1 MELLQLRTCSPPP
14 SPTAGRRAP
23 KDRRVTRAGMGG
35 MVNIPLAALD
45 SVRDRAIGSAIV
57 VAVALILAWAGGRAA
72 SAALD
77 DPFGRYHVRKA
88 VRYASVLLALIALLV
103 VWRAF
108 AGRAAVVVGLFAA
121 GLAFA
126 MQEVVGALAGWVN
139 VLTGRIFRIGDRI
152 QMGGVQG
159 DVIDITPLRT
169 KLLEIGSTLEDT
181 PNWVRGRQ
189 HTGRIVSLSNKLT
202 FTEPVFNYSAALGYV
217 WDELTLPISYRSD
230 WRAAERIVRE
240 EAERISSTDGARLAM
255 AVFANEHPVPPA
267 ELEPRVFV
275 RATDNWME
283 LAARFV
289 IPVRTARTT
298 KDELTRRISDR
309 FDAAG
314 IEFASETMEITLRR
328 APDALRM
335 RGRQQGDEP

>member
-1 MELLQLRTCSPPP
+1 MTVLL
-14 SPTAGRRAP
+14 G
-23 KDRRVTRAGMGG
+23 
-35 MVNIPLAALD
+35 ALD
-45 SVRDRAIGSAIV
+45 TVRDRAIASAIV
-57 VAVALILAWAGGRAA
+57 IAAAFAIAWAGGRAA
-72 SAALD
+72 AATVD
-77 DPFGRYHVRKA
+77 DPFGRYHLRKA
-88 VRYASVLLALIALLV
+88 VRYIAVLLMLIALLV

-139 VLTGRIFRIGDRI
+139 ILTGRIFRIGDRV

-169 KLLEIGSTLEDT
+169 KLLEIGSTLDDAPT
-181 PNWVRGRQ
+181 WVRGRQ
-189 HTGRIVSLSNKLT
+189 HTGRVVSLSNKLT

-230 WRAAERIVRE
+230 WRAAETIVRE
-240 EAERISSTDGARLAM
+240 EAERISDTAGARKALEA
-255 AVFANEHPVPPA
+255 FSREHPVPPA

-289 IPVRTARTT
+289 VPVRTARTT
-298 KDELTRRISDR
+298 KDDLTRRISER
-309 FDAAG
+309 FDAAR
-314 IEFASETMEITLRR
+314 IEFASETMEITLRTR
-328 APDALRM
+328 D
-335 RGRQQGDEP
+335 

>member
-1 MELLQLRTCSPPP
+1 
-14 SPTAGRRAP
+14 
-23 KDRRVTRAGMGG
+23 
-35 MVNIPLAALD
+35 MVLAALD
-45 SVRDRAIGSAIV
+45 SVRDRAVASAIV
-57 VAVALILAWAGGRAA
+57 VAAALVVAWAGGRAA
-72 SAALD
+72 AATVD
-77 DPFGRYHVRKA
+77 DPFGRYHLRKA
-88 VRYASVLLALIALLV
+88 VRYTSALLMLIALLV

-139 VLTGRIFRIGDRI
+139 ILTGRIFRIGDRV

-169 KLLEIGSTLEDT
+169 KLLEIGSTLDDAPT
-181 PNWVRGRQ
+181 WVRGRQ
-189 HTGRIVSLSNKLT
+189 HTGRVVSLSNKLT

-230 WRAAERIVRE
+230 WRTAEQIVRE
-240 EAERISSTDGARLAM
+240 EAERISDTAGARAALEA
-255 AVFANEHPVPPA
+255 FSREHPVPPA

-289 IPVRTARTT
+289 VPVRTARTA
-298 KDELTRRISDR
+298 KDELTRRISER
-309 FDAAG
+309 FDESG

-328 APDALRM
+328 RD
-335 RGRQQGDEP
+335 

>member
-1 MELLQLRTCSPPP
+1 
-14 SPTAGRRAP
+14 
-23 KDRRVTRAGMGG
+23 
-35 MVNIPLAALD
+35 MVNIPFAVLD
-45 SVRDRAIGSAIV
+45 SVRDRAFGSAIV
-57 VAVALILAWAGGRAA
+57 VAVTLILAWAGGRAA

-103 VWRAF
+103 VWRPF

-139 VLTGRIFRIGDRI
+139 ILTGRIFRIGDRI

-230 WRAAERIVRE
+230 WRAAERIVHE
-240 EAERISSTDGARLAM
+240 EAERISSTDGARQAM
-255 AVFANEHPVPPA
+255 ALFASEHPVPPT

-328 APDALRM
+328 APDPLGTRD
-335 RGRQQGDEP
+335 RQCDDEPE

>member
-1 MELLQLRTCSPPP
+1 MIVLL
-14 SPTAGRRAP
+14 
-23 KDRRVTRAGMGG
+23 V
-35 MVNIPLAALD
+35 LD
-45 SVRDRAIGSAIV
+45 SARERLVASAVV
-57 VAVALILAWAGGRAA
+57 VAAAVVVAWVSGRAV
-72 SAALD
+72 AATVD
-77 DPFGRYHVRKA
+77 DPFGRYHLRKA
-88 VRYASVLLALIALLV
+88 VRYAAVLLMLIALLV

-139 VLTGRIFRIGDRI
+139 ILSGRIFRIGDRV

-169 KLLEIGSTLEDT
+169 KLLEIGSTLDDAPT
-181 PNWVRGRQ
+181 WVRGRQ
-189 HTGRIVSLSNKLT
+189 HTGRVVSLSNKLT

-230 WRAAERIVRE
+230 WRTAERIVQE
-240 EAERISSTDGARLAM
+240 EAERVSDTAGARAAM
-255 AVFANEHPVPPA
+255 DAFSREHPVPPA

-283 LAARFV
+283 LSARFIV
-289 IPVRTARTT
+289 PVRTARSV
-298 KDELTRRISDR
+298 KDELTRRIRDR
-309 FDAAG
+309 FDEAG
-314 IEFASETMEITLRR
+314 VEVASETVEATVRVASER
-328 APDALRM
+328 
-335 RGRQQGDEP
+335 EH

>member
-1 MELLQLRTCSPPP
+1 MEVDV
-14 SPTAGRRAP
+14 A
-23 KDRRVTRAGMGG
+23 
-35 MVNIPLAALD
+35 LAALD
-45 SVRDRAIGSAIV
+45 SVRERTIGSAIIISV
-57 VAVALILAWAGGRAA
+57 ALAVAWVGGRAA

-88 VRYASVLLALIALLV
+88 VRYAAVLLALIALLV
-103 VWRAF
+103 LWRAF
-108 AGRAAVVVGLFAA
+108 AGRSAIVVGLFVA

-126 MQEVVGALAGWVN
+126 MQEVVSALAGWVN
-139 VLTGRIFRIGDRI
+139 ILSGRIFRIGDRV

-169 KLLEIGSTLEDT
+169 KLLEIGSTLDDT

-202 FTEPVFNYSAALGYV
+202 FTDPVFNYSAALGYV

-230 WRAAERIVRE
+230 WRTAEGIVRE
-240 EAERISSTDGARLAM
+240 EAERISNTEGARQAM
-255 AVFANEHPVPPA
+255 AVFASEHPVPTA

-309 FDAAG
+309 FGAAG
-314 IEFASETMEITLRR
+314 IEFASETMEITLRG
-328 APDALRM
+328 AP
-335 RGRQQGDEP
+335 